1 MTAEV
6 HDRATGVGGAAQD
19 HRLSALIDA
28 LTMARRRSVVR
39 MFVEGLVASIA
50 IGLGLFCLLTLA
62 HVLLGG
68 LAPILSFSWLSV
80 PAWLAEWR
88 PAPMPQHLLVSLFGV
103 IAAIVVA
110 QFAAASRRPGIMRMA
125 QAADHRFTLNER
137 LTTALQLAKAPAA
150 SRNVVSEALMRDV
163 ARRTATV
170 DPRKL
175 TPLRLKWQALSVPL
189 LAVLAA
195 ILIIW
200 PPEPVSFGTG
210 TRTAVQVVAP
220 GAMNEEERLGTA
232 AQLQA
237 IAAILIQD
245 GEERT
250 NPTLQAL
257 GNELNRLGLE
267 LQANPNVDRA
277 AVARELE
284 RLRDLA
290 AEAYTRAGVTAEDPA
305 NHAALLDTAIEAVDP
320 ALLDGGANLPQATI
334 DENAV
339 APELDA
345 PFEGIGI
352 EAGRPGQV
360 TAPPPGM
367 DVRAED
373 INPRAGAGAPADLA
387 SGGLDD
393 YDFDDPYYEG
403 DIGNIAAP
411 AEAEIIGAGEG
422 FGGDLPGLGAGGNPL
437 AGDGAPI
444 LPGLAD
450 GEMLLADPDP
460 GNGRMIT
467 LNLPPL
473 AELMAVG
480 EDGLQIGAWRAFIE
494 QQVERGTIP
503 AEDLEAVGRYFQA
516 ILAETDE

>member
-19 HRLSALIDA
+19 HRLSGLVDA
-28 LTMARRRSVVR
+28 LTTARRRSAVL
-39 MFVEGLVASIA
+39 MFAEGLVASVA
-50 IGLGLFCLLTLA
+50 IGLALFCLLTLA

-68 LAPILSFSWLSV
+68 LAPMLSFSWLSV
-80 PAWLAEWR
+80 PASLAEWR
-88 PAPMPQHLLVSLFGV
+88 PAPMPQHLLVSMFGA
-103 IAAIVVA
+103 IAALVVA
-110 QFAAASRRPGIMRMA
+110 QFTAASRRPGIMRMA
-125 QAADHRFTLNER
+125 QTADHRFRLDER
-137 LTTALQLAKAPAA
+137 LTTALQLAKAPSA
-150 SRNVVSEALMRDV
+150 SRNVVSEALLRDV

-170 DPRKL
+170 DPRRL
-175 TPLRLKWQALSVPL
+175 IPLRLKWQALSVPV
-189 LAVLAA
+189 LAVVAA
-195 ILIIW
+195 ALIIW
-200 PPEPVSFGTG
+200 PPEPVSFGPGTG
-210 TRTAVQVVAP
+210 PAVQLVAP

-267 LQANPNVDRA
+267 LEANPNVDRA
-277 AVARELE
+277 AVATELQ
-284 RLRDLA
+284 RLRDLT
-290 AEAYTRAGVTAEDPA
+290 AEAYTRAGVAAEDPA

-320 ALLDGGANLPQATI
+320 ALVDGGANLPQAGI

-352 EAGRPGQV
+352 EAGRPGQQM
-360 TAPPPGM
+360 APPPGM

-373 INPRAGAGAPADLA
+373 INPAAGPGAPADIRGNLA
-387 SGGLDD
+387 ENPWDD
-393 YDFDDPYYEG
+393 AYYEG
-403 DIGNIAAP
+403 DIGNAPTP
-411 AEAEIIGAGEG
+411 AEAEIIGAGDG

-437 AGDGAPI
+437 AGDGTPI
-444 LPGLAD
+444 LPVITE

-473 AELMAVG
+473 EELMAVG

-494 QQVERGTIP
+494 QQVARGTIP

-516 ILAETDE
+516 ILAETGE